1 MFCDLNVKHFL
12 DSLFDRLDPG
22 VAEFY
27 HLARIGKDNM
37 VVIPVEIGFFVLR
50 LILPELVFSHQAAFQ
65 QQFYGVVQ
73 GGPAYTVLLVL
84 HFDVQGFYIKV
95 IFIVV
100 DLLKYG
106 KTLGRLTVTFVLEEL
121 GKDILYYSLV
131 VFIYYFFA
139 HNEAVKV

>member
-1 MFCDLNVKHFL
+1 MFGDLNVEHFFN
-12 DSLFDRLDPG
+12 SLFYRLDAG
-22 VAEFY
+22 VTELY
-27 HLARIGKDNM
+27 HLAGVGKDDM
-37 VVIPVEIGFFVLR
+37 VVVPVEVGFFILR
-50 LILPELVFSHQAAFQ
+50 LVLPELVFSHQAAFQ
-65 QQFYGVVQ
+65 QQFYGIVQ
-73 GGPAYTVLLVL
+73 GGPAYAVLLVL
-84 HFDVQGFYIKV
+84 HFDVQGFDIKV

-106 KTLGRLTVTFVLEEL
+106 KTLGRLTVTFVLKEL